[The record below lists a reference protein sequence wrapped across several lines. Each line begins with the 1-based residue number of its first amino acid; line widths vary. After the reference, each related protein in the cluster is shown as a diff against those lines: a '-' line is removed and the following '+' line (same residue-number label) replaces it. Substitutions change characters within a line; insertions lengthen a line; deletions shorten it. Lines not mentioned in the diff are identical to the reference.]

1 MMIFKKDI
9 TDAVGPLQLSVS
21 QEVGA
26 EAAIHAIRD
35 IFANEDTE
43 AMLLI
48 YSENAFSSIN
58 RKIILHEFHLSN
70 HHYVDY

>member
-1 MMIFKKDI
+1 MRPIGVGEILKRKAGKVIMMIFKKDI
-9 TDAVGPLQLSVS
+9 TDAVGALHLSVG

-26 EAAIHAIRD
+26 EAAIHTIRD

-48 YSENAFSSIN
+48 YSENAFNSIN
-58 RKIILHEFHLSN
+58 
-70 HHYVDY
+70 